1 MRAEPWAV
9 AEHPVPAEN
18 RVTPGPTDSTT
29 PANSLPRTV
38 ARGRKSPVS
47 ARMKK
52 GWRART
58 PQSVRF
64 TVVACTATRT
74 SSAPTSGAARR

>member
-1 MRAEPWAV
+1 MRAEPRAV
-9 AEHPVPAEN
+9 AEHPVPVEN

-52 GWRART
+52 GW
-58 PQSVRF
+58 P
-64 TVVACTATRT
+64 
-74 SSAPTSGAARR
+74 APFAGCFFQLLPRPRCRCLPW